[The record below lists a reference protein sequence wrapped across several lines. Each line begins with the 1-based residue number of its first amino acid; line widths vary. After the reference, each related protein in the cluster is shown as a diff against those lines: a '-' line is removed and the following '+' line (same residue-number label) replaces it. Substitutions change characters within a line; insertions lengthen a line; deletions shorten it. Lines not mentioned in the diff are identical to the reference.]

1 MLRLTTLGACFL
13 DRDGVRIEAASAHR
27 KGLALLALL
36 AAAGERGV
44 SRDAAMALLWPE
56 SDEERARTSLRQLVH
71 SLRTRLDAPDLLPA
85 SPELR
90 LDPHVIGSDV
100 AAFRAALD
108 AGDAATAI
116 SHYGGP
122 FLDGF
127 HLRGGEELERWVAA
141 ERAALAQAAS
151 RALEQL
157 AEEAGARGDLTG
169 AVGWWRRLAAAEPL
183 STRAALGLMRALDA
197 SGERAAAL
205 QHARVHE
212 LMVAEEIGD
221 APDPTVSALAAELRA
236 GTAPRPPATAAAAAA
251 DMRGEV
257 ASEVGEDGRVAEV
270 RPIAGPGPTSR
281 VRPRGRFVVPAA
293 AVLVAAAGMVLA
305 AGITLAAGR
314 KAPPPVDASVAVL
327 PLVNT
332 SGNAADDAI
341 SDGLTDNLITALA
354 GVPGV
359 RVIARTSAFAF
370 RNSGADLRVIADSL
384 RVATVLEGTVQRA
397 DDRLQV
403 NVQLVRAAD
412 ASVLWAA
419 RYDRELSDFFA
430 VQDEITAAI
439 VAALSGRLAA
449 RTAAPPR
456 RVPDVHAYELYLRG
470 RHIFTTRTDREAIT
484 VAEGYFTEALQH
496 DPLLAEAYA
505 GLSDVHTRRAVF
517 GFAPA
522 RDSYTRATAAALRAL
537 ELDSTLAAAHTSLGH
552 AWCAADFDWQRA
564 EAAFR
569 RAVALEPGYTFGRLP
584 FTICLLGQG
593 RFAEAEQQLGIA
605 RHYDP
610 LAPAISNVA
619 GRLYVVW
626 QKPDQAI
633 AQLSQALELNPRMDL
648 AWQQLGHAY
657 LQKGMAAEAVDAMER
672 AAALGGARDSAHLA
686 YAHAITGRR
695 DLAAQILDS
704 VVASPDIDLL
714 AFSIA
719 LVYTGLGDD
728 DQAFAWLE
736 RGVAQA
742 GSLGMRVES
751 GFRRL
756 HRDPRWER
764 LASRQDGPRSAGP

>member
-1 MLRLTTLGACFL
+1 MLRLRTLGCCFL
-13 DRDGVRIEAASAHR
+13 ERDGVRIEAASAHR

-71 SLRTRLDAPDLLPA
+71 SLRTQLHAPLLLA

-90 LDPHVIGSDV
+90 LDPEVIGSDV

-127 HLRGGEELERWVAA
+127 HPRGGAELERWVAA
-141 ERAALAQAAS
+141 ERATLAQSAS

-157 AEEAGARGDLTG
+157 AVAAAERGDLAG
-169 AVGWWRRLAAAEPL
+169 AVGWWRRMAAAEPL

-212 LMVAEEIGD
+212 LMLAEEIGD
-221 APDPTVSALAAELRA
+221 EPDPTVSALAAELRA
-236 GTAPRPPATAAAAAA
+236 GTAPRPPVIGLPVAAALP
-251 DMRGEV
+251 GEG
-257 ASEVGEDGRVAEV
+257 ASHLEEDGPVAQV
-270 RPIAGPGPTSR
+270 RPLAGPGLTPRMRRR
-281 VRPRGRFVVPAA
+281 VQLVLSVA
-293 AVLVAAAGMVLA
+293 AVLVVAT
-305 AGITLAAGR
+305 GITLTTGR
-314 KAPPPVDASVAVL
+314 RAPQTLDASVAVL

-332 SGNAADDAI
+332 SGSASDDAI
-341 SDGLTDNLITALA
+341 ADGLTDNLITALA
-354 GVPGV
+354 GVSGI

-370 RNSGADLRVIADSL
+370 RNSVTDLRLIADSL

-397 DDRLQV
+397 GDRLKV

-412 ASVLWAA
+412 ATVLWAA

-430 VQDEITAAI
+430 VQDEITVAI
-439 VAALSGRLAA
+439 LTALSGRLAA
-449 RTAAPPR
+449 RTAPPPR

-470 RHIFTTRTDREAIT
+470 RHIFTTRTDRAA
-484 VAEGYFTEALQH
+484 VALAEGYFTEALQH
-496 DPLLAEAYA
+496 DPLLAEASA
-505 GLSDVHTRRAVF
+505 GLSDVHTRLAVF

-522 RDSYTRATAAALRAL
+522 RDSYSRATAAALRAL
-537 ELDSTLAAAHTSLGH
+537 ELDSTLAAAYTSLGH

-564 EAAFR
+564 EDAFR
-569 RAVALEPGYTFGRLP
+569 RAIALEPAYTFGRLP
-584 FTICLLGQG
+584 FAVCLLGQS
-593 RFAEAEQQLGIA
+593 RFAEAEQQLSIA

-610 LAPAISNVA
+610 LAPAISNLA
-619 GRLYVVW
+619 GRVYVAW

-633 AQLSQALELNPRMDL
+633 AQLKQALELNPHMDL

-657 LQKGMAAEAVDAMER
+657 LQKGMTAEAVDAMER
-672 AAALGGARDSAHLA
+672 AAALSGARDSAHLA
-686 YAHAITGRR
+686 YAHAITGRHV
-695 DLAAQILDS
+695 LAAQILDS
-704 VVASPDIDLL
+704 VLTSPAVELL
-714 AFSIA
+714 AHHIA
-719 LVYTGLGDD
+719 LAYTGLGND
-728 DQAFAWLE
+728 DQAFLWLE
-736 RGVAQA
+736 RGLAQA

-756 HRDPRWER
+756 HSDPRWER
-764 LASRQDGPRSAGP
+764 LTSRQNGLWAAGP